1 MIALMEGCMRWY
13 GPEDRVTLAHI
24 RQSGATGIYTSLH
37 QIPYGNIWTRKAIR
51 ERKEVIDNAGMS
63 WTAVE
68 SLPVHEQIKTR
79 TGDYQTYVNNY
90 KTSLRNLA
98 AEGIRLVVYNF
109 MPVLD
114 WVRTDMAY
122 TLKDGS
128 QCLHFDP
135 IKFAAFELFL
145 LKRQGAAGEY
155 SKKQLNAAEHFFTS
169 LSASEK
175 ISFEKTITDV
185 FPGCKFGLSLD
196 DVRAMLEQYKDIDE
210 SRLKDHLGLFLKEV
224 VPVARDE
231 GVRLAIHPDDPPYPI
246 MGLPRIMSCE
256 RDIKDLLAM
265 NDSPANGICFCTG
278 SFSPR
283 ADNDLPGMVK
293 RYGKRIHCV
302 HLRSTQRQ
310 SDGSFLKRIIWVDQ
324 LICTRSSELWSK
336 K

>member
-175 ISFEKTITDV
+175 ISFEKQLPMSFPAASSVYRLMTCERCWNNTKTSMSLALKITWA
-185 FPGCKFGLSLD
+185 FFSKKSSLSLGTKVSD
-196 DVRAMLEQYKDIDE
+196 WLSIPTIR
-210 SRLKDHLGLFLKEV
+210 
-224 VPVARDE
+224 
-231 GVRLAIHPDDPPYPI
+231 PI
-246 MGLPRIMSCE
+246 QSW
-256 RDIKDLLAM
+256 A
-265 NDSPANGICFCTG
+265 A
-278 SFSPR
+278 
-283 ADNDLPGMVK
+283 ADYVL
-293 RYGKRIHCV
+293 
-302 HLRSTQRQ
+302 
-310 SDGSFLKRIIWVDQ
+310 
-324 LICTRSSELWSK
+324 
-336 K
+336 